1 MSMPWWRILTRRKN
15 LPSRTQPGGAD
26 GETRLGRVLNTFDL
40 TALGVGAT
48 LGVGVY
54 VLAGHVSRDQAGPAV
69 ILSFLIAAVAS
80 FLAGLCYAEFGAR
93 VPKAGSAY
101 IYSYVCIGEFVAFI
115 TGWNLILQYIIGSA
129 SISRGLS
136 LYLDTLIGD
145 ILKNT
150 FRNIAPINASFL
162 SPYFDFFAFALPILL
177 AVALA
182 FGLKKSAVMNNI
194 FTLTNIAIVLFVT
207 IAGAFKAD
215 IANWQVDPSTL
226 NTTITEGLN
235 IGEGGFFPFGIEGM
249 LKGAAT
255 CFFGFVGFDCIATTG
270 EEVKSPQ
277 RAIPRAILFS
287 LIIIFLSYFGIS
299 TVLTLMWPYYLQ
311 DVNAP
316 LPYAFEQIGWSA
328 AKWIVAIGGIVGLI
342 TSLFGAM
349 FPLPRIIYAMSQ
361 DGLVFRFLG
370 QVHTHFKTPVVGT
383 MCAGLLTGLVA
394 ASLDLKQLVSM
405 LSIGTLLA
413 YTVVAISITILR
425 FTNREETYIEATES
439 SSSIKMK
446 KNSSFT
452 ATLLQIFNCRVLKH
466 PTKLSSRIV
475 GGMIFLYTIFSLV
488 LCLLIVHSKKD
499 LAGGEVWAIV
509 VWSIIC
515 CAILITLISMAVQP
529 RDASEAPFKV
539 PLVPLLPGISIFIN
553 IYLMLMLDT
562 YTWIFF
568 SIWLVIGLAIY
579 TASAYLYGQ
588 EEVDQESEKKEPH
601 STSVTASCSGSL
613 GEPHK
618 LENGHI
624 GRMANEEMPDDYD
637 RVAKVKLSED
647 LDQESDVDEAGSTS
661 TMAKVE
667 EKIQKTEGNAEL
679 DKRTSSLDEIH
690 LVSELSDTHT
700 EKKEPNGTSYFVE
713 EARTPSPPQD
723 REARVLAFL
732 DGVIETEDTS
742 PPADRKNSMDSV
754 MDDEVIEK
762 STVAMIHCED
772 TLKEE
777 DEECTDK
784 VDDTPEATAI
794 AEVEGSGGDVVTAT
808 VNTLPRKNHDET
820 NRMKQSKSESDM
832 RALLMRELQQRQPL
846 KEPDIPPADYD
857 PRDSVEKSPEAPK
870 RASEDS
876 AIPKPPI
883 FDPILYNAT
892 TKRSPKLNIPRP
904 KIISAPPM
912 SPGKVTPRQRP
923 SSEPPHAQN
932 SPAEE
937 ESAEE
942 ADENNNG
949 KKFARIKGKLEE
961 ILRRGPPLL
970 FPRPRS
976 KPPENV
982 PQSPEAPATPTVDEE
997 EPVLTPSIAN
1007 PTKPFDT
1014 FHKQKILFNDVLK
1027 SIHPDT
1033 RPSVI
1038 RNESLNR
1045 RSATSDSPVVLDVP
1059 ASLPEKDSLTH

>member
-1 MSMPWWRILTRRKN
+1 MSLPWWRILTRRKN
-15 LPSRTQPGGAD
+15 LPSRTSSSD
-26 GETRLGRVLNTFDL
+26 SDTRLGRILNTFDL

-115 TGWNLILQYIIGSA
+115 TGWNLILQYVIGSA

-145 ILKNT
+145 VLKTT
-150 FRNIAPINASFL
+150 FREIAPINASFL
-162 SPYFDFFAFALPILL
+162 SPYFDFFAFVLPILL

-194 FTLTNIAIVLFVT
+194 FTATNIAIVLFVI

-215 IANWQVDPSTL
+215 VANWQVDPSTL
-226 NTTITEGLN
+226 NSTITEGLN
-235 IGEGGFFPFGIEGM
+235 IGVGGFFPFGIEGM

-277 RAIPRAILFS
+277 RAVPRAILFS

-361 DGLVFRFLG
+361 DGLVFSFLG

-383 MCAGLLTGLVA
+383 MCAGVLTGLVA
-394 ASLDLKQLVSM
+394 ALLDLKQLVSM

-425 FTNREETYIEATES
+425 FTNREETFTETTES
-439 SSSIKMK
+439 SSILKGK
-446 KNSSFT
+446 KHSSFT
-452 ATLLQIFNCRVLKH
+452 TILLQIFNCRILKH
-466 PTKLSSRIV
+466 PTKLSSNV
-475 GGMIFLYTIFSLV
+475 VAAMVFLYTIFSLV
-488 LCLLIVHSKKD
+488 LCLLIVHSKKE
-499 LAGGEVWAIV
+499 LAGGEIWAIV

-515 CAILITLISMAVQP
+515 CIILLTLISMAVQP
-529 RDASEAPFKV
+529 RDTTEAPFKV

-579 TASAYLYGQ
+579 SASAYMYGQ
-588 EEVDQESEKKEPH
+588 EDENESEKKEPH
-601 STSVTASCSGSL
+601 SASVTASCSGSL
-613 GEPHK
+613 REPRK

-624 GRMANEEMPDDYD
+624 TRMMDEELDYD
-637 RVAKVKLSED
+637 RVAKVKLSEE
-647 LDQESDVDEAGSTS
+647 LDQESDVDDAGSES
-661 TMAKVE
+661 TKVSTKIE
-667 EKIQKTEGNAEL
+667 EKIQKTEGNVDDNRAP
-679 DKRTSSLDEIH
+679 SLDEIH

-713 EARTPSPPQD
+713 EVRGESPAQD
-723 REARVLAFL
+723 GEAKVLAFL

-742 PPADRKNSMDSV
+742 PPVDRKNSMDSLR
-754 MDDEVIEK
+754 DDEVIEK
-762 STVAMIHCED
+762 STVAMIHHED
-772 TLKEE
+772 TVKEE

-784 VDDTPEATAI
+784 VDETMEEKSEI
-794 AEVEGSGGDVVTAT
+794 
-808 VNTLPRKNHDET
+808 NTLPRRNHDAALG
-820 NRMKQSKSESDM
+820 MKQSKSESDI
-832 RALLMRELQQRQPL
+832 RALLMRELQQRNPPR
-846 KEPDIPPADYD
+846 EPDIPPTDY
-857 PRDSVEKSPEAPK
+857 ESPSDIVPT
-870 RASEDS
+870 SS
-876 AIPKPPI
+876 TNTSNSSIPIPPA
-883 FDPILYNAT
+883 FDPVLYNAT
-892 TKRSPKLNIPRP
+892 TKRSPRITGRIPRP
-904 KIISAPPM
+904 KIKSTPPITSIKVLP
-912 SPGKVTPRQRP
+912 SPRP
-923 SSEPPHAQN
+923 SSESQVEVD
-932 SPAEE
+932 SKED
-937 ESAEE
+937 SAEE
-942 ADENNNG
+942 PDENNNG
-949 KKFARIKGKLEE
+949 NKFAGIKGKLEE
-961 ILRRGPPLL
+961 ILRRGPPIL

-976 KPPENV
+976 KPPERA
-982 PQSPEAPATPTVDEE
+982 PKTPEPATPDVDEE
-997 EPVLTPSIAN
+997 EPVFTPTVTN
-1007 PTKPFDT
+1007 PSKPFDT
-1014 FHKQKILFNDVLK
+1014 VHKQKILFNDVLK
-1027 SIHPDT
+1027 AIHPDT

-1045 RSATSDSPVVLDVP
+1045 LSATQDPIVFDVP
-1059 ASLPEKDSLTH
+1059 ESLPEKIPLTH